1 MRGVASADRIHN
13 RLDRLNVNQGPIRVV
28 ACRGTRLRLRPQ
40 QRLVGRLERLFG
52 HAPRPAGLGGGGA
65 ENQKL
70 RNAQQKRL
78 LKISIKHKEYSGSSF
93 EFINRQ
99 TEWPGFG

>member
-1 MRGVASADRIHN
+1 MRGVTSADRIHN
-13 RLDRLNVNQGPIRVV
+13 RLDWLDLNQGPVGVV
-28 ACRGTRLRLRPQ
+28 ARRRTRLRLRPQ

-52 HAPRPAGLGGGGA
+52 HAPRPAGLGGCGA
-65 ENQKL
+65 ENQKR

-93 EFINRQ
+93 EFINR
-99 TEWPGFG
+99 